1 MTDILIIGSKGD
13 AVLALTHRL
22 KNAGYKVT
30 VSDDFTAD
38 TRSAVQAFQ
47 RDSHLVEDGIAG
59 PKTMAALNGNN
70 TAKLLRHSDLE
81 VAATELECE
90 VAALMAVNQVES
102 RGRGFHSS
110 GEPIILFERHIMRR
124 RMLHNGI
131 EADAVGIAEH
141 KWPEL
146 VNRKPGGYKGGQT
159 ENYRLKIACEIHE
172 QSALESASWGQFQ
185 IMGFHWESLG
195 FTSIYALVE
204 YMKESEALQLQV
216 FVRFIKADPDL
227 HQALKD
233 KNWQAFA
240 RRYNGKAYKKN
251 RYDEKLAAAYTAY
264 TAAQEAIDA

>member
-1 MTDILIIGSKGD
+1 MTDILINGSKGD

-38 TRSAVQAFQ
+38 TRSAVKAFQ

-59 PKTMAALNGNN
+59 PKTLAALAGNN
-70 TAKLLRHSDLE
+70 TGMYLRQSDIE
-81 VAATELECE
+81 AAAAELDCE

-102 RGRGFHSS
+102 RGRGFTSS
-110 GEPIILFERHIMRR
+110 GHPVILFERHIMRR

-159 ENYRLKIACEIHE
+159 ENYRLKLACEIHE

-185 IMGFHWESLG
+185 IMGFHWKNLGYSSVKHFSDSMSLSEAEQLAA
-195 FTSIYALVE
+195 FCRFI
-204 YMKESEALQLQV
+204 ESEPA
-216 FVRFIKADPDL
+216 L
-227 HQALKD
+227 HQALKNTD
-233 KNWQAFA
+233 WPAFA
-240 RRYNGKAYKKN
+240 CRYNGKAYKKN
-251 RYDEKLAAAYTAY
+251 RYDEKLAAAYA
-264 TAAQEAIDA
+264 AAQETLDA